1 MVRVERPNG
10 CLEPVQVDD
19 VVADPDHIR
28 DLACAH
34 GPYFMPARYLVTGQ
48 PADTAA
54 DGTFRTNADV
64 PPGLVGPT
72 WRGDWAVGGHAL
84 IDDASAML
92 DHQRFI
98 EAAHHMFDAE
108 VVVPEHVYVNLSTPM
123 PGQGFSHVDIAEFV
137 GVDRTNA
144 PGWLLQAMGSSGLFE
159 DARIS
164 IATAV
169 AWFHTGERGF
179 FRYWPKGRGADS
191 IRHENMWNTAVVG
204 DNDFMHHQV
213 ERIGPAGARPPTGL
227 TIDTTL
233 DHVEGAWSVIEAGAT
248 LAEYTDDEVRL
259 SLSWKARVYADD
271 ATRVAAETGDGLT
284 VAEAVRV
291 LAAELDAPSPTGVA
305 DALADTGFRSA
316 LAARWSG
323 YRSD

>member
-1 MVRVERPNG
+1 
-10 CLEPVQVDD
+10 
-19 VVADPDHIR
+19 
-28 DLACAH
+28 
-34 GPYFMPARYLVTGQ
+34 
-48 PADTAA
+48 
-54 DGTFRTNADV
+54 
-64 PPGLVGPT
+64 
-72 WRGDWAVGGHAL
+72 
-84 IDDASAML
+84 
-92 DHQRFI
+92 
-98 EAAHHMFDAE
+98 
-108 VVVPEHVYVNLSTPM
+108 
-123 PGQGFSHVDIAEFV
+123 
-137 GVDRTNA
+137 
-144 PGWLLQAMGSSGLFE
+144 MGSSGLFE

-164 IATAV
+164 VATAV

-179 FRYWPKGRGADS
+179 FRYWPNGREADS

-259 SLSWKARVYADD
+259 SLSWKAKVYADD
-271 ATRVAAETGDGLT
+271 ATRTAAEAGDGLT

-291 LAAELDAPSPTGVA
+291 LTAELDAPSPADVA
-305 DALADTGFRSA
+305 DALTDTGFRSA